1 MRKRKSGQP
10 AGTDL
15 DWFVIPI
22 EKIRQWALVVV
33 LLAVAGGVG
42 WFVLLRGRGSP
53 QERARSEIAQADSLL
68 ARATRATGAARPGSN
83 TAQAKDFLRDARES
97 FTAAHTGVPASAPTF
112 MVRSLRTSNRR
123 PKRPERI

>member
-22 EKIRQWALVVV
+22 QKIRQWALIVV
-33 LLAVAGGVG
+33 LLVVAAGVG
-42 WFVLLRGRGSP
+42 YFVLVRGKGSP

-68 ARATRATGAARPGSN
+68 ARATRATGAGHSPPRATRRRFASRSSRSPIRGARSGARARGSRA
-83 TAQAKDFLRDARES
+83 T
-97 FTAAHTGVPASAPTF
+97 
-112 MVRSLRTSNRR
+112 R
-123 PKRPERI
+123 PSSSSRATC